1 MADRR
6 IWPTNN
12 IVDLAQVADAF
23 GLPGGLSRTHSATQS
38 LGDVLADILL
48 ELKRIRVGMD
58 ILADAESTEL
68 TTDDF

>member
-23 GLPGGLSRTHSATQS
+23 GLPDNLLNVETATRS
-38 LGDVLADILL
+38 VGETLEEILV
-48 ELKRIRVGMD
+48 ELKRIRLGIALLVD
-58 ILADAESTEL
+58 EDLEEL
-68 TTDDF
+68 G

>member
-23 GLPGGLSRTHSATQS
+23 GLPGNLLNVETATRS
-38 LGDVLADILL
+38 VGETLEEILV
-48 ELKRIRVGMD
+48 ELKRIRLGIALLVD
-58 ILADAESTEL
+58 EDLEEL
-68 TTDDF
+68 G